1 MKSFKLIVLLILFG
15 FFSITTFAQKTET
28 KISNES
34 KATTQTKTDK
44 LSYYR
49 QRAIEDAKYE
59 QQFNAENE
67 DEEIAFWDEQK
78 HYEQK
83 LKAKDRKAYRVY
95 MRGKRDAYASHYA
108 HCNAH
113 CHHSDYY
120 YHHAT
125 FYYYGYD
132 RYYYE
137 RYPQSRSINTTVSLG
152 VPSVNLGLFL
162 F

>member
-1 MKSFKLIVLLILFG
+1 MKSFKLIALLTVFG
-15 FFSITTFAQKTET
+15 FTSIVSIAQKAET
-28 KISNES
+28 KMSNEA
-34 KATTQTKTDK
+34 KATAQTKADK

-59 QQFNAENE
+59 QQFKAENE
-67 DEEIAFWDEQK
+67 DEEKAFWNEQEN
-78 HYEQK
+78 YEKK
-83 LKAKDRKAYRVY
+83 LKAKDRKAYRAY

-108 HCNAH
+108 HCDAY

-137 RYPQSRSINTTVSLG
+137 RYPQSSSVNTRVSLG
-152 VPSVNLGLFL
+152 VPSVNLGLF
-162 F
+162 